1 MVEYK
6 AANTCAPVETGK
18 RVKKIS
24 AFPVD
29 AMGECG
35 RSGYKIKAGDRG
47 IR

>member
-18 RVKKIS
+18 RVKKIP
-24 AFPVD
+24 AFPLN
-29 AMGECG
+29 AMREGG